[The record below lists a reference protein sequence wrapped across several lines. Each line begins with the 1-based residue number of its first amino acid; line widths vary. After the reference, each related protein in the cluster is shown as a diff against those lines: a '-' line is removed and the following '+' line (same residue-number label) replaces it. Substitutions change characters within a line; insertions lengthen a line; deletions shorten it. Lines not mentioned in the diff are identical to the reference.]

1 MEGGRIRGLSI
12 EMGLAAGDINRSV
25 SEIKRSIRGLN
36 SEAKVTTNNFKFG
49 EKSTKNYKEAIDTLS
64 KSTEK
69 QRKNVEELGKRYTK
83 TVEEQ
88 GASSKAAQNLATEY
102 NKQADNLNRLESQLG
117 SMKSELAQLSEEQRI
132 AESRWTKI
140 GEAAE
145 KAGDKIQG
153 IGTGMKDV
161 GKKMTLGITT
171 PVIAGITASIMAF
184 ADLEQA
190 VGGVETLFK
199 ESSDAVIKNS
209 ESAYKR
215 AGVSGVD
222 YMENVTSFSATLLQ
236 GLGGDTEKAAAAADT
251 AMVDM
256 SDNANKFGTDIG
268 SIQNAYQ
275 GFAKGNFTMLDNLKL
290 GYGGTQEEMARLVNE
305 SGVLGDAMDVTAET
319 VKDVDFHTMIEAIH
333 EVQTEM
339 GVTGTTVKEAEETVS
354 GSLGMMKASF
364 MDLSAGFGQ
373 EGANVEGL
381 FENLWSSVGVFTDNI
396 KRVLGTMW
404 DNLPL
409 AGWQKWLGAIT
420 VAMGPLLA
428 VGGSLLIFIGGVVK
442 SIAPVTA
449 SITKAGGL
457 LKWLTPLFGK
467 LGAAIGFLTG
477 PIGLTIAAVI
487 GIGAAFVTAYNKSE
501 TFRGF
506 VDGIGEKISG
516 AIGWFTSFK
525 DGILGLFKDDGMEG
539 IDILTSIGISQELAD
554 SLWEFTGYFIE
565 FKHNVSEQIEN
576 VKTTIGGIFEIFKGN
591 HVGAAEML
599 SSIGLSEETI
609 DGIFQGVYKI
619 KDVFNNMKEDVSLAF
634 STVGSYFKQH
644 FGGMLDWWNENGPPF
659 IDAVITL
666 FGNIKNTL
674 SGFFGSSE
682 GDFNSFATL
691 ISGVWS
697 HLWNTVSAVVQG
709 AWSQIKMFIEIGT
722 SIGQGLFE
730 MFTAAVNGDWGEFWN
745 VLWETAG
752 SIKDSILEHI
762 TNLKDIAIDLFFQLF
777 GGVIDWFT
785 QSRDGLIEK
794 AREIDEAIVQK
805 FTEMK
810 DSVVNKFVE
819 IKDGAI
825 GKVTEMY
832 ESVTGWFSEL
842 NTGVTTKVTETKD
855 SIVGKFTEIKD
866 GAIQRVTEMVAPI
879 IAPFQSIYD
888 GVKLRMDQLW
898 GILVFIFNTIKT
910 SVVLIVTTIYNQV
923 AQWFTNMYTRVSTIA
938 SNIYTWVSDRFT
950 ILRDAVVNTVTNLYE
965 RVSSWFSNI
974 YTKVTTIVGNVRN
987 WVSERFNSMRDSVIN
1002 TVSNLYNRVAT
1013 SFSNL
1018 YNRVATIVNNV
1029 RARVSEIF
1037 GNMRDRVV
1045 NTASNLY
1052 ERVSSFFSNIYNSIR
1067 DKMLNAKNTAVG
1079 FATDLKDGAVD
1090 QFTKLSDGASDMMDK
1105 IGQWIDDKK
1114 SAIVTKAKNLGVD
1127 LANGAIGG
1135 FNKLIGGI
1143 NGVADL
1149 LGYGGDLVTPIQ
1161 TISSYSTGTNF
1172 HKGGAAL
1179 VGDKGPG
1186 NGSGGGSST
1195 REIVELP
1202 NKRQY
1207 LVDGNIIFPDFPL
1220 GAKVFNNKDTENM
1233 LGVGGSGSDNWIQSS
1248 AKTIGNFTKK
1258 AYHGAKD
1265 TVSGAYNSVKGF
1277 VGDVWDYVKN
1287 PGELVN
1293 KMVSNLDLGFDLPSE
1308 ALELASLGVNK
1319 LKTTMTDFV
1328 TGLFETADG
1337 GGDGSHILGKQIYQR
1352 FGRYTGGLSFNN
1364 GNHYGLDTAH
1374 KHEALLSPING
1385 IISRIWND
1393 YGGGNSIQ
1401 VDAGKHTWWFMHLS
1415 KILTSVGERIKAGQK
1430 IAITGSTGNFV
1441 SGTGHL
1447 HTQVMEGG
1455 VGNAHAID
1463 PLPILKN
1470 LKGFA
1475 TGGLVGDGIYRL
1487 GEGGYPEYVI
1497 PTDPRRA
1504 TDAQKLLA
1512 LAGKD
1517 VGKSKRPGQL
1527 TNVPSNN
1534 GSERLSNVEDKLD
1547 KMIQLMELILVKDT
1561 DVKLNGRSVK
1571 EEMDN
1576 IDYDDDMIQ
1585 RLLKG
1590 RKKGVP
1596 AT

>member
-49 EKSTKNYKEAIDTLS
+49 EKSTKNYKEAVDSLS

-69 QRKNVEELGKRYTK
+69 QRRNLDDLGKRYSK
-83 TVEEQ
+83 VVEEQ

-102 NKQADNLNRLESQLG
+102 NKQADNLNRLESALG
-117 SMKSELAQLSEEQRI
+117 DAKDGMHDLYVESSKFKSIETGLQGISSSFQAV
-132 AESRWTKI
+132 
-140 GEAAE
+140 
-145 KAGDKIQG
+145 GDKLTS
-153 IGTGMKDV
+153 TGKT
-161 GKKMTLGITT
+161 MTAAITA
-171 PVIAGITASIMAF
+171 PVIAGITASIKSF

-199 ESSDAVIKNS
+199 DSSDAVIKNS

-354 GSLGMMKASF
+354 GSFGMMKASF
-364 MDLSAGFGQ
+364 SDLAAGFGQ
-373 EGANVEGL
+373 EGANIDGL
-381 FENLWSSVGVFTDNI
+381 ISNLTDSVGIFGDNI
-396 KRVLGTMW
+396 KRVLGTIW

-409 AGWQKWLGAIT
+409 AGWQKWLGAIGI
-420 VAMGPLLA
+420 AAGPLL
-428 VGGSLLIFIGGVVK
+428 LIFGTIIGTVGKV
-442 SIAPVTA
+442 IGAFA
-449 SITKAGGL
+449 
-457 LKWLTPLFGK
+457 PLFGSLAK
-467 LGAAIGFLTG
+467 LSGGIKTVYNGIKPFAAVFPRLAGLTKLLAGAFTFLTG
-477 PIGLTIAAVI
+477 PIGLTVAAIV
-487 GIGAAFVTAYNKSE
+487 GIGAAFTIAYNKSE

-506 VDGIGEKISG
+506 IDGIGEKIGG
-516 AIGWFTSFK
+516 AIGWLTDFK

-539 IDILTSIGISQELAD
+539 IDILTSIGLSQELAD

-565 FKHNVSEQIEN
+565 FKNNVSEQIEN

-591 HVGAAEML
+591 HIGAAEML
-599 SSIGLSEETI
+599 SSVGLSEDTI
-609 DGIFQGVYKI
+609 DGIFLGVAKI
-619 KDVFNNMKEDVSLAF
+619 KGIYNNMKDDVSLAF

-674 SGFFGSSE
+674 SGFFGSSS
-682 GDFNSFATL
+682 GDFSAFATL
-691 ISGVWS
+691 ISGLWS

-722 SIGQGLFE
+722 SIGQGLME
-730 MFTAAVNGDWGEFWN
+730 MFTAAVNGNWSEFWSILRN
-745 VLWETAG
+745 TA
-752 SIKDSILEHI
+752 SSVKDSILGHLG
-762 TNLKDIAIDLFFQLF
+762 NLKDIGINLFHQLF
-777 GGVIDWFT
+777 GG
-785 QSRDGLIEK
+785 
-794 AREIDEAIVQK
+794 AI
-805 FTEMK
+805 
-810 DSVVNKFVE
+810 
-819 IKDGAI
+819 
-825 GKVTEMY
+825 
-832 ESVTGWFSEL
+832 
-842 NTGVTTKVTETKD
+842 
-855 SIVGKFTEIKD
+855 
-866 GAIQRVTEMVAPI
+866 
-879 IAPFQSIYD
+879 
-888 GVKLRMDQLW
+888 
-898 GILVFIFNTIKT
+898 
-910 SVVLIVTTIYNQV
+910 
-923 AQWFTNMYTRVSTIA
+923 QWFTNMKDGVIEKVLSLVERAVWEWERFKVLTEIKIRTMVNNVKLFFSDLWSNTTQKAANIKNAVVSRFTELKDGTVNRIVGLYNSA
-938 SNIYTWVSDRFT
+938 TSWFQNIYT
-950 ILRDAVVNTVTNLYE
+950 
-965 RVSSWFSNI
+965 
-974 YTKVTTIVGNVRN
+974 
-987 WVSERFNSMRDSVIN
+987 SV
-1002 TVSNLYNRVAT
+1002 
-1013 SFSNL
+1013 
-1018 YNRVATIVNNV
+1018 
-1029 RARVSEIF
+1029 
-1037 GNMRDRVV
+1037 
-1045 NTASNLY
+1045 
-1052 ERVSSFFSNIYNSIR
+1052 R

-1090 QFTKLSDGASDMMDK
+1090 QFVKLSDGAADMMDK

-1143 NGVADL
+1143 NGVAEL
-1149 LGYGGDLVTPIQ
+1149 LGHSGDLVTPIQ
-1161 TISSYSTGTNF
+1161 TVSSYSTGTSF
-1172 HKGGAAL
+1172 HKGGAAI

-1207 LVDGNIIFPDFPL
+1207 LVDGNILFPDFPL
-1220 GAKVFNNKDTENM
+1220 GAKVFKNKDTEKM
-1233 LGVGGSGSDNWIQSS
+1233 LGGSGSDNWIQSS

-1293 KMVSNLDLGFDLPSE
+1293 KMISNLDLGFDLPSE

-1319 LKTTMTDFV
+1319 LKSTITDFV
-1328 TGLFETADG
+1328 TDLFETADG
-1337 GGDGSHILGKQIYQR
+1337 GGDGAHILGKQIYQR
-1352 FGRYTGGLSFNN
+1352 FGRYTGGLSFNG

-1374 KHEALLSPING
+1374 KHEPLLSPING

-1430 IAITGSTGNFV
+1430 IAVTGSTGNFV

-1487 GEGGYPEYVI
+1487 GEGGYQEYVI
-1497 PTDPRRA
+1497 PTDPRKA

-1512 LAGKD
+1512 LASKD

-1527 TNVPSNN
+1527 PNVSQGNDNN
-1534 GSERLSNVEDKLD
+1534 EIVNALVEQNGILMKMLEKLTGIEA
-1547 KMIQLMELILVKDT
+1547 KELIVGENEIGSAADRYNNRHASK
-1561 DVKLNGRSVK
+1561 RSVK
-1571 EEMDN
+1571 TG
-1576 IDYDDDMIQ
+1576 
-1585 RLLKG
+1585 RLNYN
-1590 RKKGVP
+1590 V
-1596 AT
+1596 

>member
-1 MEGGRIRGLSI
+1 MLSGVF
-12 EMGLAAGDINRSV
+12 EQSK
-25 SEIKRSIRGLN
+25 ESIREFLDLLRSDTFRTWA
-36 SEAKVTTNNFKFG
+36 SEAGETIGQVFTSIVDKVRTGVQWFTN
-49 EKSTKNYKEAIDTLS
+49 LS
-64 KSTEK
+64 D
-69 QRKNVEELGKRYTK
+69 
-83 TVEEQ
+83 EQ
-88 GASSKAAQNLATEY
+88 
-102 NKQADNLNRLESQLG
+102 
-117 SMKSELAQLSEEQRI
+117 
-132 AESRWTKI
+132 
-140 GEAAE
+140 
-145 KAGDKIQG
+145 
-153 IGTGMKDV
+153 
-161 GKKMTLGITT
+161 KKMIGI
-171 PVIAGITASIMAF
+171 
-184 ADLEQA
+184 
-190 VGGVETLFK
+190 
-199 ESSDAVIKNS
+199 
-209 ESAYKR
+209 
-215 AGVSGVD
+215 
-222 YMENVTSFSATLLQ
+222 FSAVAV
-236 GLGGDTEKAAAAADT
+236 AA
-251 AMVDM
+251 
-256 SDNANKFGTDIG
+256 
-268 SIQNAYQ
+268 
-275 GFAKGNFTMLDNLKL
+275 
-290 GYGGTQEEMARLVNE
+290 
-305 SGVLGDAMDVTAET
+305 
-319 VKDVDFHTMIEAIH
+319 
-333 EVQTEM
+333 
-339 GVTGTTVKEAEETVS
+339 
-354 GSLGMMKASF
+354 
-364 MDLSAGFGQ
+364 
-373 EGANVEGL
+373 
-381 FENLWSSVGVFTDNI
+381 
-396 KRVLGTMW
+396 
-404 DNLPL
+404 
-409 AGWQKWLGAIT
+409 
-420 VAMGPLLA
+420 GPLLMA
-428 VGGSLLIFIGGVVK
+428 FGSIAIFVGGVVK
-442 SIAPVTA
+442 AVGP
-449 SITKAGGL
+449 L
-457 LKWLTPLFGK
+457 LKGIGSLVTGFTAVTSK
-467 LGAAIGFLTG
+467 GAAFSAIFPKLASFIGLLTG
-477 PIGLTIAAVI
+477 PIGLTVAAIV
-487 GIGAAFVTAYNKSE
+487 GIGAAFVTAYKKSE

-506 VDGIGEKISG
+506 IDGIGKKISG
-516 AIGWFTSFK
+516 AVGWLTSFK

-539 IDILTSIGISQELAD
+539 IDILTSIGLSQELAD

-599 SSIGLSEETI
+599 SSVGLSEETI
-609 DGIFQGVYKI
+609 DGIFQGVGKI
-619 KDVFNNMKEDVSLAF
+619 KGIYNNMKDDITLAF

-644 FGGMLDWWNENGPPF
+644 FGGMLNWWNENGPPF

-666 FGNIKNTL
+666 FGNIKSTL
-674 SGFFGSSE
+674 TGFFGSSS
-682 GDFNSFATL
+682 GDFNAFATL
-691 ISGVWS
+691 ISGLWS
-697 HLWNTVSAVVQG
+697 HLWNTISAVVQG

-722 SIGQGLFE
+722 SIGQGLIQ
-730 MFTAAVNGDWGEFWN
+730 MFTAAVNGNWTEFWSILRN
-745 VLWETAG
+745 TAG
-752 SIKDSILEHI
+752 SVKDAILGHLG
-762 TNLKDIAIDLFFQLF
+762 NLKEIGINLFHQLF
-777 GGVIDWFT
+777 GG
-785 QSRDGLIEK
+785 
-794 AREIDEAIVQK
+794 
-805 FTEMK
+805 
-810 DSVVNKFVE
+810 
-819 IKDGAI
+819 
-825 GKVTEMY
+825 
-832 ESVTGWFSEL
+832 
-842 NTGVTTKVTETKD
+842 
-855 SIVGKFTEIKD
+855 
-866 GAIQRVTEMVAPI
+866 AIQ
-879 IAPFQSIYD
+879 
-888 GVKLRMDQLW
+888 W
-898 GILVFIFNTIKT
+898 
-910 SVVLIVTTIYNQV
+910 
-923 AQWFTNMYTRVSTIA
+923 
-938 SNIYTWVSDRFT
+938 
-950 ILRDAVVNTVTNLYE
+950 
-965 RVSSWFSNI
+965 
-974 YTKVTTIVGNVRN
+974 
-987 WVSERFNSMRDSVIN
+987 
-1002 TVSNLYNRVAT
+1002 
-1013 SFSNL
+1013 
-1018 YNRVATIVNNV
+1018 
-1029 RARVSEIF
+1029 F
-1037 GNMRDRVV
+1037 GNMRTNLTEKALGLKNSITSRFTELKDSAINRISGMYNSV
-1045 NTASNLY
+1045 TSWFGNLY
-1052 ERVSSFFSNIYNSIR
+1052 SNTTQKAANIKNSVVSRFNELKDGTVNRIVGLYNSATSWFQNIYTSVR

-1090 QFTKLSDGASDMMDK
+1090 QFVKLSDGAADMMDK

-1149 LGYGGDLVTPIQ
+1149 LGHSGDLVTPIQ
-1161 TISSYSTGTNF
+1161 TVSSYSTGTSF

-1207 LVDGNIIFPDFPL
+1207 LVDGNILFPDFPL
-1220 GAKVFNNKDTENM
+1220 GAKVFKNKDTEKM
-1233 LGVGGSGSDNWIQSS
+1233 LGGSGSDNWIQSS
-1248 AKTIGNFTKK
+1248 AKSIGNFTKK

-1265 TVSGAYNSVKGF
+1265 TVSGAYNSVKGI

-1293 KMVSNLDLGFDLPSE
+1293 KMISNLDLGFDLPSE

-1319 LKTTMTDFV
+1319 LKSTITDFV
-1328 TGLFETADG
+1328 TDLFETADG

-1352 FGRYTGGLSFNN
+1352 FGRYTGGLSFNG

-1374 KHEALLSPING
+1374 KHEPLLSPING

-1430 IAITGSTGNFV
+1430 IAVTGSTGNFV

-1527 TNVPSNN
+1527 PNAPSNN

-1547 KMIQLMELILVKDT
+1547 KMIRLMELILAKDT

>member
-1 MEGGRIRGLSI
+1 MEDGRIRGLSI

-49 EKSTKNYKEAIDTLS
+49 EKSTKSYKEAIDTLS

-69 QRKNVEELGKRYTK
+69 QRKNVEELGKRYSK

-117 SMKSELAQLSEEQRI
+117 SMKNELAQLSEEQRI

-171 PVIAGITASIMAF
+171 PVIAGITASIKAF

-190 VGGVETLFK
+190 VGGIETLFK
-199 ESSDAVIKNS
+199 DSSGAVIANS
-209 ESAYKR
+209 ETAYKR

-222 YMENVTSFSATLLQ
+222 YMENVTAFSASLLQ
-236 GLGGDTEKAAAAADT
+236 GLGGDTEKAAKVADT

-256 SDNANKFGTDIG
+256 SDNANKFGTNIG
-268 SIQNAYQ
+268 DVQNAYQ
-275 GFAKGNFTMLDNLKL
+275 GFAKGNFTMLDNLRL
-290 GYGGTQEEMARLVNE
+290 GYGGTQAEMARLVNE
-305 SGVLGDAMDVTAET
+305 SGVLGDTMEVTAET

-333 EVQTEM
+333 EVQSEM
-339 GVTGTTVKEAEETVS
+339 DITGTTAKEAEETVS
-354 GSLGMMKASF
+354 GSFGMMKASF

-381 FENLWSSVGVFTDNI
+381 FENLWSSVGIFTDNI

-442 SIAPVTA
+442 SLAPVMS
-449 SITKAGGL
+449 SIAKAGGL
-457 LKWLTPLFGK
+457 LKWFTPLFSK
-467 LGAAIGFLTG
+467 LGVAIGVLTG
-477 PIGLTIAAVI
+477 PIGLTVAAIV
-487 GIGAAFVTAYNKSE
+487 GIGAAFTIAYNKSD

-506 VDGIGEKISG
+506 IDSIGEKIGG
-516 AIGWFTSFK
+516 AIGWLTDFK

-539 IDILTSIGISQELAD
+539 IDILTSIGLSQELAD

-565 FKHNVSEQIEN
+565 FKNNVSEQIEN

-591 HVGAAEML
+591 HIGAAEML
-599 SSIGLSEETI
+599 SSVGLSEDTI
-609 DGIFQGVYKI
+609 DGIFLGVAKI
-619 KDVFNNMKEDVSLAF
+619 KGIYNNMKDDVSLAF

-674 SGFFGSSE
+674 SGFFGSSS
-682 GDFNSFATL
+682 GDFGAFATL
-691 ISGVWS
+691 ISGLWS

-722 SIGQGLFE
+722 SIGQGLME
-730 MFTAAVNGDWGEFWN
+730 MFTAAVNGNWSEFWSILRN
-745 VLWETAG
+745 TA
-752 SIKDSILEHI
+752 SSVKDSILGHLG
-762 TNLKDIAIDLFFQLF
+762 NLKDIGINLFHQLF
-777 GGVIDWFT
+777 GGAIQWFT
-785 QSRDGLIEK
+785 NMKDGVIEK
-794 AREIDEAIVQK
+794 VLSLVERAVWEWERFKVLTEIKIRTMVHNVKQFFSDLWSNTTQK
-805 FTEMK
+805 AADIKNGVVSRFTEL
-810 DSVVNKFVE
+810 
-819 IKDGAI
+819 KDGAI
-825 GKVTEMY
+825 NRITGLY
-832 ESVTGWFSEL
+832 NSVTGWFSNL
-842 NTGVTTKVTETKD
+842 YSNTTQKASFIKTAVVYAFTQLKD
-855 SIVGKFTEIKD
+855 GTINRIVGLYNSATSW
-866 GAIQRVTEMVAPI
+866 
-879 IAPFQSIYD
+879 FQ
-888 GVKLRMDQLW
+888 
-898 GILVFIFNTIKT
+898 
-910 SVVLIVTTIYNQV
+910 
-923 AQWFTNMYTRVSTIA
+923 
-938 SNIYTWVSDRFT
+938 NIYT
-950 ILRDAVVNTVTNLYE
+950 
-965 RVSSWFSNI
+965 
-974 YTKVTTIVGNVRN
+974 
-987 WVSERFNSMRDSVIN
+987 SV
-1002 TVSNLYNRVAT
+1002 
-1013 SFSNL
+1013 
-1018 YNRVATIVNNV
+1018 
-1029 RARVSEIF
+1029 
-1037 GNMRDRVV
+1037 
-1045 NTASNLY
+1045 
-1052 ERVSSFFSNIYNSIR
+1052 R

-1079 FATDLKDGAVD
+1079 FATDLKDGAVE
-1090 QFTKLSDGASDMMDK
+1090 QFTKLSDGAADMMDK

-1149 LGYGGDLVTPIQ
+1149 LGHNGDLVTPIQ
-1161 TISSYSTGTNF
+1161 TISSYSTGTSF

-1207 LVDGNIIFPDFPL
+1207 LVDGNILFPDFPL
-1220 GAKVFNNKDTENM
+1220 GAKVFKNKDTEKM
-1233 LGVGGSGSDNWIQSS
+1233 LGGSGSDNWIQSS
-1248 AKTIGNFTKK
+1248 AKSIGNFTKK

-1265 TVSGAYNSVKGF
+1265 TVSGAYNSVKGI

-1293 KMVSNLDLGFDLPSE
+1293 KMISNLDLGFDLPSE

-1319 LKTTMTDFV
+1319 LKSTITDFV
-1328 TGLFETADG
+1328 TDLFETADG

-1352 FGRYTGGLSFNN
+1352 FGRYTGGLSFNG

-1430 IAITGSTGNFV
+1430 IAVTGSTGNFV

-1517 VGKSKRPGQL
+1517 VGKSKRSGQL
-1527 TNVPSNN
+1527 PNVASDN

-1547 KMIQLMELILVKDT
+1547 KMIRLMELILAKDT

-1576 IDYDDDMIQ
+1576 IDYDDDIIQ